1 VTGRLALGAV
11 GVAAAV
17 WGVVMLSDDGTSR
30 LVNVAV
36 WLVGGV
42 VLHDA
47 VLAPTV
53 VLLGVAAAHWLPR
66 SRRSL
71 VAVAFLIWGT
81 VTVGAANVLLDVG
94 GKPDND
100 SLMNRPYVD
109 SWLVLTGVLVVMVLV
124 ASAVAA
130 RRRTGRNA

>member
-1 VTGRLALGAV
+1 MTGRLALGAV

-100 SLMNRPYVD
+100 SLMNRPYVV